1 MNRLRTEVHD
11 ILIDAVN
18 NGITDDA
25 ALDYAIRTAAKVV
38 EKVAIFVDKNGD
50 IALSCGSEW
59 LYQSD
64 KGQET
69 ALALVG
75 DVLDYLNVYASNEDS
90 E

>member
-25 ALDYAIRTAAKVV
+25 ALDYAIRTAAEVV
-38 EKVAIFVDKNGD
+38 EKVAAFVDKNGD
-50 IALSCGSEW
+50 IALNCGSEW

>member
-25 ALDYAIRTAAKVV
+25 ALDYAIRTAAEVV
-38 EKVAIFVDKNGD
+38 EKVAAFVDKNGD